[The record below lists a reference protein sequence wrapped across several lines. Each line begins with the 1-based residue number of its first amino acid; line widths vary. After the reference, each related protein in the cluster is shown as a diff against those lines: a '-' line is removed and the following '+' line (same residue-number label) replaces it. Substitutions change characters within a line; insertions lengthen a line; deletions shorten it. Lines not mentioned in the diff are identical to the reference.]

1 MSCSLRKKDFIMSDE
16 PIICTF
22 CGFQVYGIR
31 HMENHIESEHKDEYN
46 LDKEEYLDGIEYD
59 LDSE

>member
-1 MSCSLRKKDFIMSDE
+1 MSDE

-46 LDKEEYLDGIEYD
+46 LDKEEYLDGIEYG